1 MSKRFIVIGA
11 GISGIS
17 ACELLLNQG
26 KEVTLY
32 DGNVDIDA
40 KELVNKNSFLSD
52 VDIITGEYDEEKIKG
67 FDKAIVSPGIPLD
80 IDIVKQIKANNIPI
94 WGEIELA
101 YHYGKGKLVA
111 ITGTNG
117 KTTTTALT
125 GDMFKAYYDDVRVV
139 GNIGVP
145 YTKMIEDSTDD
156 TIFVA
161 EISSFQLE
169 TIEKFKP
176 DVSAILNITP
186 DHLNRHHT
194 MENYI
199 KAKEDIAKNQDE
211 NNTCILNYDDEVLR
225 KFGKDV
231 KCKVIYFSS
240 KTVLKSG
247 LYYEDGT
254 IYYSSE
260 GETTKII
267 DVEDMTILGLH
278 NYENAMCAVAA
289 GIIMGIPIDVIVKTL
304 KEFKA
309 VEHRIEYVCERRGVK
324 FYNDSKG
331 TNTDAAIKGILAMNR
346 PTFLIGGGY
355 DKDSTYDEWVECFDG
370 RVKKLLL
377 IGKTAKAI
385 AACCDKHGFRDYE
398 FADTLE
404 EAMDI
409 CFSEASSGDAIL
421 LSPAC
426 ASWGMFRNYEE
437 RGKVFKTHA
446 RAYKDA

>member
-32 DGNVDIDA
+32 DGNADIDA
-40 KELVNKNSFLSD
+40 KELINKNSFLSD
-52 VDIITGEYDEEKIKG
+52 VDIIIGEYDEEKIKG

-80 IDIVKQIKANNIPI
+80 IDIVKLIKANNIPI

-125 GDMFKAYYDDVRVV
+125 GDIFKAYYDDVRVV

-156 TIFVA
+156 TVFVA

-247 LYYEDGT
+247 LYYKDGT

-346 PTFLIGGGY
+346 PTYLIGGGY